1 MNFNWGYKILFVYI
15 LFVAG
20 IMFLV
25 FQSSKQKIDLVT
37 EDYYEQ
43 EIKYQERI
51 EQMKR
56 ANALSEKVR
65 VNVGEGTIDIF
76 FPSEFHGLKVT
87 GNATLYYPANEDM
100 DLHALVKTDDAK
112 FSMSIP
118 GKHPGAHI
126 LKLNWESGGV
136 SFYSELQLF
145 LP

>member
-15 LFVAG
+15 LFVSG

-65 VNVGEGTIDIF
+65 VNIGEGTIDIF
-76 FPSEFHGLKVT
+76 FPSEF
-87 GNATLYYPANEDM
+87 Y
-100 DLHALVKTDDAK
+100 
-112 FSMSIP
+112 F
-118 GKHPGAHI
+118 
-126 LKLNWESGGV
+126 
-136 SFYSELQLF
+136 
-145 LP
+145 

>member
-1 MNFNWGYKILFVYI
+1 MHFNWGYKILFVYL

-20 IMFLV
+20 IMYLV
-25 FQSSKQKIDLVT
+25 FQSSNQKIDLVT

-56 ANALSEKVR
+56 ANELSENV
-65 VNVGEGTIDIF
+65 VVDVGEGVIDII
-76 FPSEFHGLKVT
+76 FPSEFNGWKVT
-87 GNATLYYPANEDM
+87 GNATLYYPANDKM
-100 DLHALVKTDDAK
+100 DLSAMVRTDDAK
-112 FSMSIP
+112 FRMSIP
-118 GKHPGAHI
+118 GDRTGVHI

-136 SFYSELQLF
+136 TYYSELQLF